1 MTNESVRDCLLMR
14 LPIVN
19 CQLSMVNLRTI
30 VLILTLFSAV
40 GLQAGKR
47 TKDEMKAAAL
57 GVLSQNSASRA
68 AVAVSSA
75 SDLKEYLANEHLS
88 VIGNDDLGFAVVT
101 TDDQARPVIGYS
113 STPFNET
120 MPDGFKW
127 WLEKAET
134 ALPAQRSMFN
144 VQHSKVDP
152 LMTTKWGQEY
162 PYNAKLRYIIGDNTY
177 QFMTGCVATAMAQVM
192 NYHRFPRRGHG
203 SVRYVLWNYQTW
215 MFHTFTETYNWDV
228 MLDQYSYQSVGGLDD
243 AAKAVSVLMHDC
255 GMAVKMNYDIAVSL
269 ANTDDIAPALIEYFS
284 YDESGTRQVR
294 RADYSEEEWMQ
305 LIYDELSAGRPV
317 IYSGINRSHPDK
329 TYGHTFVVHGCD
341 ADGLVYVNWGWRGQ
355 HDGFFDINLLS
366 ANGSSFN
373 DDQDMILVKP
383 GTHDQCA
390 VKVIATGAGKVHLG
404 DVTNAVADTTK
415 IYKVD
420 EGASVTLTAIPD
432 DGWRISHVFV
442 GQDEV
447 TAQVKDGQYTLD
459 RVDDNMTLSVTF
471 EKIPIQYCALR
482 ITARGEGSV
491 TCDSIE
497 VRNAANA
504 FKVEK
509 GTDVQLVVT
518 PDEGWQIHSVT
529 INGHETLDESGYDSC
544 AIKTTVAT
552 NVDIAVEFTK
562 KVYHLTYWVD
572 GAVYRRYEVEY
583 GASVV
588 PESVPAKEGY
598 TFGGWSDIPSN
609 MPAGNVNVSGSF
621 TVNQYLLT
629 FQVDGEECKA
639 FEVEYGSLIIPLAEP
654 VKEGYTF
661 SGWIEMPE
669 TMPAHDVIVTGRF
682 TVNTYEVTYM
692 VDGTVFLTD
701 SLAYQ
706 SPIPLPTVPERSG
719 YDFEWDEHP
728 ETMPAYDV
736 TIIGNYTVETSV
748 ASSKVGPAF
757 KMTNGTLYLS
767 GLQSDEHV
775 TLYTLSGKCLLTAR
789 ATTQGTLAIPLS
801 QLPSALYI
809 IRTSRQVFEI
819 AR

>member
-19 CQLSMVNLRTI
+19 CQWSMVNLRTI

-88 VIGNDDLGFAVVT
+88 VIGSDDLGFAVVT
-101 TDDQARPVIGYS
+101 TDDHARPVIGYS
-113 STPFNET
+113 TTPFTET

-228 MLDQYSYQSVGGLDD
+228 MLDQYSYQSAGGLDE

-317 IYSGINRSHPDK
+317 IYSGINRNNPDK

-504 FKVEK
+504 IKVEK

-583 GASVV
+583 GASIV
-588 PESVPAKEGY
+588 PENVPAKEGY

-701 SLAYQ
+701 SLTYQ

-736 TIIGNYTVETSV
+736 TITGNYTVETSV

-789 ATTQGTLAIPLS
+789 ATTQGTLAIPLP

>member
-1 MTNESVRDCLLMR
+1 M
-14 LPIVN
+14 
-19 CQLSMVNLRTI
+19 
-30 VLILTLFSAV
+30 
-40 GLQAGKR
+40 
-47 TKDEMKAAAL
+47 
-57 GVLSQNSASRA
+57 
-68 AVAVSSA
+68 
-75 SDLKEYLANEHLS
+75 
-88 VIGNDDLGFAVVT
+88 
-101 TDDQARPVIGYS
+101 
-113 STPFNET
+113 
-120 MPDGFKW
+120 
-127 WLEKAET
+127 
-134 ALPAQRSMFN
+134 
-144 VQHSKVDP
+144 
-152 LMTTKWGQEY
+152 
-162 PYNAKLRYIIGDNTY
+162 
-177 QFMTGCVATAMAQVM
+177 
-192 NYHRFPRRGHG
+192 
-203 SVRYVLWNYQTW
+203 
-215 MFHTFTETYNWDV
+215 
-228 MLDQYSYQSVGGLDD
+228 
-243 AAKAVSVLMHDC
+243 
-255 GMAVKMNYDIAVSL
+255 
-269 ANTDDIAPALIEYFS
+269 
-284 YDESGTRQVR
+284 
-294 RADYSEEEWMQ
+294 
-305 LIYDELSAGRPV
+305 
-317 IYSGINRSHPDK
+317 
-329 TYGHTFVVHGCD
+329 
-341 ADGLVYVNWGWRGQ
+341 
-355 HDGFFDINLLS
+355 
-366 ANGSSFN
+366 
-373 DDQDMILVKP
+373 
-383 GTHDQCA
+383 
-390 VKVIATGAGKVHLG
+390 
-404 DVTNAVADTTK
+404 
-415 IYKVD
+415 
-420 EGASVTLTAIPD
+420 TLTAIPD

-504 FKVEK
+504 IKVEK

-572 GAVYRRYEVEY
+572 GAIYRRYEVEY

>member
-1 MTNESVRDCLLMR
+1 MR

-101 TDDQARPVIGYS
+101 TDDHARPVIGYS
-113 STPFNET
+113 TTPFTET
-120 MPDGFKW
+120 MPDGFRW

-144 VQHSKVDP
+144 VQRSKVDP

-305 LIYDELSAGRPV
+305 LIYNELSAGRPV
-317 IYSGINRSHPDK
+317 IYSGINRSNPDK

-518 PDEGWQIHSVT
+518 PDEGWQIHSLT

-583 GASVV
+583 GASIV
-588 PESVPAKEGY
+588 PENVPTKEGY
-598 TFGGWSDIPSN
+598 TFGGWGDIPSN

-701 SLAYQ
+701 SLTYQ

>member
-1 MTNESVRDCLLMR
+1 
-14 LPIVN
+14 
-19 CQLSMVNLRTI
+19 MVNLRTI

-88 VIGNDDLGFAVVT
+88 VIGSDDLGFAVVT
-101 TDDQARPVIGYS
+101 TDDHARPVIGYS
-113 STPFNET
+113 TTPFTET

-228 MLDQYSYQSVGGLDD
+228 MLDQYSYQSAGGLDE

-317 IYSGINRSHPDK
+317 IYSGINRNNPDK

-504 FKVEK
+504 IKVEK

-583 GASVV
+583 GASIV
-588 PESVPAKEGY
+588 PENVPAKEGY

-701 SLAYQ
+701 SLTYQ

-736 TIIGNYTVETSV
+736 TITGNYTVETSV

-789 ATTQGTLAIPLS
+789 ATTQGTLAIPLP

>member
-1 MTNESVRDCLLMR
+1 MR

-19 CQLSMVNLRTI
+19 CQWSMVNLRTI

-88 VIGNDDLGFAVVT
+88 VIGSDDLGFAVVT
-101 TDDQARPVIGYS
+101 TDDHARPVIGYS
-113 STPFNET
+113 STPFTET

-228 MLDQYSYQSVGGLDD
+228 MLDQYSYQSAGGLDD
-243 AAKAVSVLMHDC
+243 AAKAVAVLMQDC

-269 ANTDDIAPALIEYFS
+269 ANTDDIASALIEYFS

-294 RADYSEEEWMQ
+294 RADYSEDEWMQ

-317 IYSGINRSHPDK
+317 IYSGINRSNPDK

-504 FKVEK
+504 IKVEK

-583 GASVV
+583 GASIV
-588 PESVPAKEGY
+588 PENVPAKEGY

-682 TVNTYEVTYM
+682 TVTTYEVTYM
-692 VDGTVFLTD
+692 VYGTVFLTD

-748 ASSKVGPAF
+748 ASSKVRPAF

-767 GLQSDEHV
+767 GLQSDERV

-789 ATTQGTLAIPLS
+789 ATTQGTRAIPLS

-809 IRTSRQVFEI
+809 VRTSHQVFEI

>member
-1 MTNESVRDCLLMR
+1 MTNESVRDSLLMR

-19 CQLSMVNLRTI
+19 CQWSMVNLRTI
-30 VLILTLFSAV
+30 VLILTLLSAV

-75 SDLKEYLANEHLS
+75 SDLKEYLANEQLS
-88 VIGNDDLGFAVVT
+88 VIGSDDLGFAVVT
-101 TDDQARPVIGYS
+101 TDDHARPVIGYS
-113 STPFNET
+113 STPFSDV

-228 MLDQYSYQSVGGLDD
+228 MLDQYSYQSAGGLDE

-284 YDESGTRQVR
+284 YDESDTRQVR

-305 LIYDELSAGRPV
+305 LIYNELSAGRPV
-317 IYSGINRSHPDK
+317 IYSGINRSNPDK

-504 FKVEK
+504 IKVEK

-736 TIIGNYTVETSV
+736 TIIGNYSVETSV

>member
-1 MTNESVRDCLLMR
+1 MR
-14 LPIVN
+14 FRLFV
-19 CQLSMVNLRTI
+19 I
-30 VLILTLFSAV
+30 VLALLSAV

-68 AVAVSSA
+68 AEAVSSA
-75 SDLKEYLANEHLS
+75 TDLNEYLATEQLS
-88 VIGNDDLGFAVVT
+88 VIGSDDLGFAVVT
-101 TDDQARPVIGYS
+101 ADDHARPVIGYS
-113 STPFNET
+113 ATPFAET

-127 WLEKAET
+127 WLEKAKD
-134 ALPAQRSMFN
+134 ALSRSMLN
-144 VQHSKVDP
+144 SQQSILNSQHSAIMP
-152 LMTTKWGQEY
+152 LLTTKWGQEY
-162 PYNAKLRYIIGDNTY
+162 PYNAKVRYLIGDKTY

-192 NYHRFPRRGHG
+192 HYHRFPRRGHG
-203 SVRYVLWNYQTW
+203 SIRYVLYNYQTW
-215 MFHTFTETYNWDV
+215 MSHAFKEVYDWNAMADE
-228 MLDQYSYQSVGGLDD
+228 YSYQSAGGLDD
-243 AAKAVSVLMHDC
+243 AAKAVAVLMQDC

-269 ANTDDIAPALIEYFS
+269 ANTDDIAPALTEFFS
-284 YDESGTRQVR
+284 YDESGTRQVH
-294 RADYSEEEWMQ
+294 RADYSHEDWMQ

-317 IYSGINRSHPDK
+317 IYSGINRSNPDK

-341 ADGLVYVNWGWRGQ
+341 ADGLVCVNWGWRGQ
-355 HDGFFDINLLS
+355 HDGFFDIDLLS

-383 GTHDQCA
+383 GTRDQCA

-404 DVTNAVADTTK
+404 DVTNAVSDTTK
-415 IYKVD
+415 VYKVD

-442 GQDEV
+442 GHDEV
-447 TAQVKDGQYTLD
+447 MAQVKDGQYTFES
-459 RVDDNMTLSVTF
+459 VDDNVTVSVTF

-482 ITARGEGSV
+482 ITAGGEGSV
-491 TCDSIE
+491 ACDSIE

-509 GTDVQLVVT
+509 GNAVQLVVT
-518 PDEGWQIHSVT
+518 PDEGWQIQSVT
-529 INGHETLDESGYDSC
+529 INGNEVLDEPGYDSC
-544 AIKTTVAT
+544 TIKTSVAT
-552 NVDIAVEFTK
+552 DVVVAVKFTK
-562 KVYHLTYWVD
+562 RVYHLTYWVD
-572 GAVYRRYEVEY
+572 GVVYRRYELEY
-583 GASVV
+583 GAPVV
-588 PESVPAKEGY
+588 SENVPTKEGY
-598 TFGGWSDIPSN
+598 TFGGWGDIPSN

-629 FQVDGEECKA
+629 FQVDGEECET
-639 FEVEYGSLIIPLAEP
+639 FEVDYGSVIIPLAEP

-661 SGWIEMPE
+661 SGWNGMPE
-669 TMPAHDVIVTGRF
+669 TMPAHDVTVAGRF

-692 VDGTVFLTD
+692 VDGTLFLTD

-728 ETMPAYDV
+728 ETMPAHDV
-736 TIIGNYTVETSV
+736 TIVGIYTVETSV

-767 GLQSDEHV
+767 GLQSGEPV

-789 ATTQGTLAIPLS
+789 ATTQGNLSMSLS

-809 IRTSRQVFEI
+809 IRTARQAFEI

>member
-1 MTNESVRDCLLMR
+1 MR

-19 CQLSMVNLRTI
+19 CQLSIVNLRTI
-30 VLILTLFSAV
+30 VLILTLLSAV

-75 SDLKEYLANEHLS
+75 SDLKEYLANEQLS
-88 VIGNDDLGFAVVT
+88 VIGSDDLGFAVVT
-101 TDDQARPVIGYS
+101 ADDHVRPVIGYS
-113 STPFNET
+113 ATPFAET

-144 VQHSKVDP
+144 VQRSKVDP

-228 MLDQYSYQSVGGLDD
+228 MLDQYSYQSAGGLDE
-243 AAKAVSVLMHDC
+243 AARAVSVLMHDC

-317 IYSGINRSHPDK
+317 IYSGINRSNPDK

-355 HDGFFDINLLS
+355 HDGFFDLNLLS

-504 FKVEK
+504 IKVEK
-509 GTDVQLVVT
+509 GTTVQLVVT

-588 PESVPAKEGY
+588 PENVPAKEGY

-736 TIIGNYTVETSV
+736 IIIGNYTVETSV

-809 IRTSRQVFEI
+809 VRTSR
-819 AR
+819 

>member
-1 MTNESVRDCLLMR
+1 MR

-75 SDLKEYLANEHLS
+75 SDLKEYLANEQLS
-88 VIGNDDLGFAVVT
+88 VIGSDDLGFAVVT
-101 TDDQARPVIGYS
+101 TDDHARPVIGYS
-113 STPFNET
+113 STPFSDV

-228 MLDQYSYQSVGGLDD
+228 MLDQYSYQSAGGLDE
-243 AAKAVSVLMHDC
+243 AARAVSVLMHDC

-305 LIYDELSAGRPV
+305 LIYNELSAGRPV
-317 IYSGINRSHPDK
+317 IYSGINRSNPDK

-341 ADGLVYVNWGWRGQ
+341 DDGLVYVNWGWRGQ

-404 DVTNAVADTTK
+404 DVTNTVADTTK

-518 PDEGWQIHSVT
+518 PDEGWQIHSLT

-767 GLQSDEHV
+767 GLQPDEHV

>member
-30 VLILTLFSAV
+30 VLILTLLSAV

-68 AVAVSSA
+68 AEAVSSA
-75 SDLKEYLANEHLS
+75 SDLKEYLANEQLS
-88 VIGNDDLGFAVVT
+88 VIGSDDLGFAVVT
-101 TDDQARPVIGYS
+101 TDDHARPVIGYS
-113 STPFNET
+113 STPFTET

-269 ANTDDIAPALIEYFS
+269 ANTDDIAPALTEFFS
-284 YDESGTRQVR
+284 YDESGTRQVH
-294 RADYSEEEWMQ
+294 RADYSHEDWMQ

-317 IYSGINRSHPDK
+317 IYSGINRSNPDK

-341 ADGLVYVNWGWRGQ
+341 ADGLVCVNWGWRGQ
-355 HDGFFDINLLS
+355 HDGFFDIDLLS

-373 DDQDMILVKP
+373 DDQDMILIKP
-383 GTHDQCA
+383 GTRDQCA

-404 DVTNAVADTTK
+404 DVTNAVSDTTK
-415 IYKVD
+415 VYKVD

-432 DGWRISHVFV
+432 NGWRISHVFV
-442 GQDEV
+442 GHDEV
-447 TAQVKDGQYTLD
+447 MAQVKDGQYTFES
-459 RVDDNMTLSVTF
+459 VDDNVTVSVTF

-482 ITARGEGSV
+482 ITAGGEGSV
-491 TCDSIE
+491 ACDSIE

-509 GTDVQLVVT
+509 GNAVQLVVT
-518 PDEGWQIHSVT
+518 PDEGWQIQSVT
-529 INGHETLDESGYDSC
+529 INGNEVLDEPGYDSC
-544 AIKTTVAT
+544 TIKTSVAT
-552 NVDIAVEFTK
+552 DVVVAVKFTK
-562 KVYHLTYWVD
+562 RVYHLTYWVD
-572 GAVYRRYEVEY
+572 GVVYRRYELEY
-583 GASVV
+583 GAPVV
-588 PESVPAKEGY
+588 SENVPTKEGY
-598 TFGGWSDIPSN
+598 TFGGWGDIPSN

-629 FQVDGEECKA
+629 FQVDGEECET
-639 FEVEYGSLIIPLAEP
+639 FEVEYGSIIIPLAEP

-661 SGWIEMPE
+661 SGWNGMPE
-669 TMPAHDVIVTGRF
+669 TMPAHDVTVAGRF

-692 VDGTVFLTD
+692 VDGTLFLTD

-706 SPIPLPTVPERSG
+706 SPIPLPSVPERSG

-728 ETMPAYDV
+728 ETMPAHDV
-736 TIIGNYTVETSV
+736 TIVGIYTVETSV

-767 GLQSDEHV
+767 GLQPDEHV

-789 ATTQGTLAIPLS
+789 ATTQGNLSMSLS
-801 QLPSALYI
+801 QLPSALFI
-809 IRTSRQVFEI
+809 IRTARQAFEI

>member
-1 MTNESVRDCLLMR
+1 MR

-75 SDLKEYLANEHLS
+75 SDLKEYLANEQLS
-88 VIGNDDLGFAVVT
+88 VIGSDDLGFAVVT
-101 TDDQARPVIGYS
+101 TDDHARPVIGYS
-113 STPFNET
+113 STPFTET

-134 ALPAQRSMFN
+134 ALSAQRSVFN

-215 MFHTFTETYNWDV
+215 MFHTFTEIYNWDV
-228 MLDQYSYQSVGGLDD
+228 MLDQYSYQSAGGLDE

-269 ANTDDIAPALIEYFS
+269 ANTDDIAPALIECFS

-317 IYSGINRSHPDK
+317 IYSGINRSNPDK

-504 FKVEK
+504 IKVEK

-518 PDEGWQIHSVT
+518 PDEGWQIHSLT
-529 INGHETLDESGYDSC
+529 INGNEALDESGYDSC

-583 GASVV
+583 GASIV
-588 PESVPAKEGY
+588 PENVPAKEGY

-701 SLAYQ
+701 SLTYQ

>member
-1 MTNESVRDCLLMR
+1 MR

-19 CQLSMVNLRTI
+19 CQWSMVNLRTI
-30 VLILTLFSAV
+30 VLILTLLSAV

-47 TKDEMKAAAL
+47 TEDEMKAAAL

-101 TDDQARPVIGYS
+101 TDDHARPVIGYS
-113 STPFNET
+113 STPFTET

-228 MLDQYSYQSVGGLDD
+228 MLDQYFYQSVGGLDD

-284 YDESGTRQVR
+284 YDESGTRQVH
-294 RADYSEEEWMQ
+294 RADYSHEDWMQ
-305 LIYDELSAGRPV
+305 LIYNELSAGRPV
-317 IYSGINRSHPDK
+317 IYSGINRSNPDK

-518 PDEGWQIHSVT
+518 PDEGWQIHSLT

-669 TMPAHDVIVTGRF
+669 TMPAHNVIVTGRF

-701 SLAYQ
+701 SLTYQ

-736 TIIGNYTVETSV
+736 TITGNYTVETSV

>member
-19 CQLSMVNLRTI
+19 CQWSMVNLRTI
-30 VLILTLFSAV
+30 VLILTLLSAV

-101 TDDQARPVIGYS
+101 TDDHARPVIGYS
-113 STPFNET
+113 STPFTET

-144 VQHSKVDP
+144 VQRSKVDP

-228 MLDQYSYQSVGGLDD
+228 MLDQYSYQSAGGLDD
-243 AAKAVSVLMHDC
+243 AAKAVAVLMQDC

-269 ANTDDIAPALIEYFS
+269 ANTDDIASALIEYFS

-317 IYSGINRSHPDK
+317 IYSGINRSNPDK

-504 FKVEK
+504 IKVEK

-583 GASVV
+583 GASIV
-588 PESVPAKEGY
+588 PENVPAKEGY